1 MKRFRTRHRSHNM
14 MKRLIAVL
22 LVASPLTAAANV
34 TNVSKVPGYLPVPK
48 GAAVILNTGS
58 TNTSGYRIVVQQTGN
73 AEYIMEMT
81 RAKAH
86 VPGSIVSKFFSDL
99 HAAAPLQTLLREP
112 CMKSISFGT
121 SLFVYWD
128 HTRSPDLS
136 CPADARGRA
145 LEADVQSVALALH
158 LSSAPRGPVM
168 RPLMPGEQHKPLPPI
183 SNPTSSATPM
193 Y

>member
-1 MKRFRTRHRSHNM
+1 M

-22 LVASPLTAAANV
+22 LVASPLAAAANV
-34 TNVSKVPGYLPVPK
+34 TNIAKVPGYLPVPK

-58 TNTSGYRIVVQQTGN
+58 TNTSGYRIVVQRNGN
-73 AEYIMEMT
+73 AEYITDVT
-81 RAKAH
+81 RAKAQL
-86 VPGSIVSKFFSDL
+86 PTSIGSKFFGDL
-99 HAAAPLQTLLREP
+99 HAAAPLQNLQHAA

-121 SLFVYWD
+121 SLFVWWN
-128 HTRSPDLS
+128 HSRSPDLS

-145 LEADVQSVALALH
+145 LASDARAVASALH
-158 LSSAPRGPVM
+158 IPGAPRGPVM

-193 Y
+193 